1 MTSTVDRPRLQPAP
15 DALLGAVLKHTKNWE
30 AALRN
35 RRTVPNLIYHYCD
48 ANALL
53 GIFHSNS
60 VWATGAR
67 YLNDKTELVS
77 LMRNVP
83 EHLKR
88 FPDTPATLVL
98 RERAG
103 TLVKMHA
110 EIISHAIGMEQFV
123 ACFSADGDVLSQ
135 WCAYGDDGRGF
146 AIGFAPSE
154 LAVLQGEAILNGD
167 IREMMY
173 GPEGERDLVDSLIKG
188 LIETVEPFVDILD
201 TTGWEPDP
209 EGAAPLTA
217 RQWLGLRFSECLGE
231 LTFESKH
238 ASFREE
244 REWRLYAQKGQVQFR
259 AAPRG
264 IVPYRQVDMR
274 AATSKLMPIKRII
287 MGPRLDYLDTT
298 RVLMYLA
305 DEHGYGHSAIDLD
318 HSKCPYR

>member
-1 MTSTVDRPRLQPAP
+1 MMSTVDRPKLQPPP
-15 DALLGAVLKHTKNWE
+15 DALLNAVVQHTKNWE

-35 RRTVPNLIYHYCD
+35 RRTLPDLIYHYCD

-53 GIFHSNS
+53 GIFLSKS
-60 VWATGAR
+60 VWATGTR
-67 YLNDKTELVS
+67 NLNDKTELVS
-77 LMRNVP
+77 LMRNLP

-88 FPDTPATLVL
+88 FPETPAMQVL
-98 RERAG
+98 RERG
-103 TLVKMHA
+103 ETLVKMNAH
-110 EIISHAIGMEQFV
+110 ILSSAIGMEQFV

-135 WCAYGDDGRGF
+135 WRGYGDDGRGF

-154 LAVLQGEAILNGD
+154 LAVLQGVAIVNGD

-173 GPEGERDLVDSLIKG
+173 GPEGERALVDPLIKG
-188 LIETVEPFVDILD
+188 LIERVEPFVDILD
-201 TTGWEPDP
+201 TTGWEP
-209 EGAAPLTA
+209 EGAASLTA
-217 RQWLGLRFSECLGE
+217 REWLGLRFNECLAE

-244 REWRLYAQKGQVQFR
+244 REWRIYAQKGQVQFR
-259 AAPRG
+259 VTPRG

-274 AATSKLMPIKRII
+274 AVTSKLMPIKRII

-298 RVLMYLA
+298 RALMYLA
-305 DEHGYGHSAIDLD
+305 DEHGYGHSGIDLD